1 MRKSDKDLELLSL
14 SYSRYVSRAH
24 TTFSSWVDAIIGITI
39 GYIGIVLSYLQ
50 IYQVS
55 LDKFKL
61 LSIFLISIIMAGI
74 ITFIAVFIM
83 YHSRIER
90 KDIVRKIKSLRLDNT

>member
-24 TTFSSWVDAIIGITI
+24 TTFSSWVEAIIGITI
-39 GYIGIVLSYLQ
+39 GYIGVTLSYLQ
-50 IYQVS
+50 IYQNP
-55 LDKFKL
+55 LDKFKV
-61 LSIFLISIIMAGI
+61 LSSILISIIIAII
-74 ITFIAVFIM
+74 ITFVAIFII

-90 KDIVRKIKSLRLDNT
+90 KDIVRKIKSLRLDTA